1 MALVLDGTTGI
12 VSANIADGT
21 ISASDLASGAITSAA
36 LPAGSVVQVVTTS
49 SGTQIVSFTQQT
61 WVDTPFTV
69 SITPKSV
76 NNKILLN
83 FTSWGLLN
91 NNQYAGIRI
100 LRGSTRVSQHWTYHN
115 RDEAW
120 NGVMNFSVS
129 GVDVPAS
136 LTEVTYKI
144 QIYTSYNTP
153 AFYFNYGGADSLQ
166 MAHLTAMEVAG

>member
-1 MALVLDGTTGI
+1 MAIILDGTTGI
-12 VSANIADGT
+12 TAPD
-21 ISASDLASGAITSAA
+21 ITSAA
-36 LPAGSVVQVVTTS
+36 GLDAADLTGTVASARLPAGSVIQVVTSS
-49 SGTQIVSFTQQT
+49 SGTQIRSFTQQI
-61 WVDTPFTV
+61 WIDTPFTV

-100 LRGSTRVSQHWTYHN
+100 IRDSTRVSQHWTYHN

-144 QIYTSYNTP
+144 QIYTSYNTA